1 MSKRKRNF
9 LFGGGA
15 LLLLILL
22 YLFTGTE
29 ASEKQL
35 TVPVKRG
42 RFEINVFTTGELEAK
57 NSVRIDGPQGL
68 RSIGI
73 WQAKIADLVPEG
85 TVVEKGG
92 YIASLDK
99 SEIAGKIREAEN
111 ELQKIES
118 QYTQVKLDTALQLR
132 SARDEI
138 TNLEFGIKEKQIV
151 VEQSEYEPPATVRQA
166 KLDLD
171 RSQRSLQQAYKN
183 YDIKRSQAVAK
194 MQEVSAGLNSTV
206 NKLEMLNKVLQ
217 EFTIIAPEPGMVIYQ
232 REWNG
237 RRKTVGS
244 TISGWDP
251 TVATLPDLNVMISRT
266 FVNEVDVRKVK
277 VDQKVNITLD
287 AFPEKKLNGKV
298 LSVANVGE
306 QNPKSDAKVF
316 EVQVQVLDKDTS
328 LRPAMTTG
336 NNIVVGAVDNAL
348 FIPLECIHNEG
359 DTLSYVFIKKGLSV
373 KKKQVRIGAT
383 NENHAVVTE
392 GLEENMEIFLTPPEK
407 PEEID
412 LERLPSERPAKK
424 AS

>member
-1 MSKRKRNF
+1 MIVVIFFFFFKGS
-9 LFGGGA
+9 
-15 LLLLILL
+15 
-22 YLFTGTE
+22 E

-35 TVPVKRG
+35 TVPVKKG

-57 NSVRIDGPQGL
+57 SSVSIDGPQGL

-73 WQAKIADLVPEG
+73 WQVKIADLVPEG

-99 SEIAGKIREAEN
+99 SEIAGKIRDAEN

-138 TNLEFGIKEKQIV
+138 TNLEFAIKEKQIV
-151 VEQSEYEPPATVRQA
+151 VEQSEYEPPATLRQA

-171 RSQRSLQQAYKN
+171 KGERSLKQAYKN
-183 YDIKRSQAVAK
+183 YDLKRSQAVAK
-194 MQEVSAGLNSTV
+194 MQEVTASLNSTS
-206 NKLEMLNKVLQ
+206 NKLESLTKVLQ
-217 EFTIIAPEPGMVIYQ
+217 EFTIIAPEHGMVIYQ

-237 RRKTVGS
+237 KRKTVGS

-251 TVATLPDLNVMISRT
+251 TVATLPDLSVMISRT
-266 FVNEVDVRKVK
+266 YVNEVDVRKVK
-277 VDQKVNITLD
+277 PNQKVNITLD

-316 EVQVQVLDKDTS
+316 EVQVQILEKDTS

-336 NNIVVGAVDNAL
+336 NNIIVDVIENA
-348 FIPLECIHNEG
+348 IYVPLECIHHQG
-359 DTLSYVFIKKGLSV
+359 DSVSYVFVKKGLSIVRKEV
-373 KKKQVRIGAT
+373 KVGES
-383 NENHAVVTE
+383 NENHVVILE
-392 GLEENMEIFLTPPEK
+392 GLEPDQELLLTIPENS
-407 PEEID
+407 EEIE
-412 LERLPSERPAKK
+412 LVALPASGKK
-424 AS
+424 AG